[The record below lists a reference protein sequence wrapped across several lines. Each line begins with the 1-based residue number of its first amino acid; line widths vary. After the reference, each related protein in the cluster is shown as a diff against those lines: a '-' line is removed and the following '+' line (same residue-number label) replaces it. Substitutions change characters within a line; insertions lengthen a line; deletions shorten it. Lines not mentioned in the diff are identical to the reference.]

1 MERMKELYDLEAAV
15 VLSHADSSVAGPAS
29 SPAPPALALQ
39 QGGMEAR
46 PAQQQAGCVRCEPSR
61 QQPHF
66 LVSSPSAFEP
76 VSLAV
81 FLGITVS
88 LTFLWGFP
96 CGSAGKECTCKAGDL
111 GSIPGLGRPP
121 GEGDSY
127 PLQYS
132 GLEKSMDCIVHG
144 VAETRTQLSDF
155 HFLRGLLSAKHS

>member
-81 FLGITVS
+81 CFFGNNNFTYLLVG
-88 LTFLWGFP
+88 LPLWLSWERMHLQSRRPGFNP
-96 CGSAGKECTCKAGDL
+96 WVGKTPWRRGQL
-111 GSIPGLGRPP
+111 PTPVFWP
-121 GEGDSY
+121 GE
-127 PLQYS
+127 
-132 GLEKSMDCIVHG
+132 VHG
-144 VAETRTQLSDF
+144 LYSPWGGRDSDTIE
-155 HFLRGLLSAKHS
+155 